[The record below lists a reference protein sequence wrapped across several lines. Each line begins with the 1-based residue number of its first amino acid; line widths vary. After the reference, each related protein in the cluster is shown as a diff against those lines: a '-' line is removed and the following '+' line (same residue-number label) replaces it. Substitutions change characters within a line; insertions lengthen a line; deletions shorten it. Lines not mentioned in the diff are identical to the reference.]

1 MEHSVAYGRWTGVP
15 VHPMSP
21 PGHEGPKRPEMGELS
36 AADLFATLWDTLAD
50 MLGTGATAVL
60 LRRAVRQAA
69 DEDPSLKDLVIRR
82 EGLEYNF
89 SVPTSW
95 RNGREDGLLGLR
107 RVVRAL
113 RPILTELTGHVVLRR
128 LERLELLR
136 LYGLVGEE
144 E

>member
-1 MEHSVAYGRWTGVP
+1 
-15 VHPMSP
+15 
-21 PGHEGPKRPEMGELS
+21 MGEPS

-60 LRRAVRQAA
+60 LRRAVRQAV

-89 SVPTSW
+89 SVPASW

-113 RPILTELTGHVVLRR
+113 RPILTELTGRVVLRR
-128 LERLELLR
+128 LEHLELLR
-136 LYGLVGEE
+136 RYGLIEE
-144 E
+144 D

>member
-1 MEHSVAYGRWTGVP
+1 
-15 VHPMSP
+15 
-21 PGHEGPKRPEMGELS
+21 MGELS

-69 DEDPSLKDLVIRR
+69 NEDPSLKDLVIRR

-89 SVPTSW
+89 SVPASW

-113 RPILTELTGHVVLRR
+113 RPILTELTGRVVLRR
-128 LERLELLR
+128 LEHLDLLR
-136 LYGLVGEE
+136 RYGLISEE